1 MPYRGWWYCSKTK
14 QNADYTHLIEI
25 LNMFVN
31 TSLKQYISRFK
42 GFNELRIKQFY
53 VAFKYYLK
61 RLQRL
66 YKNNKYIA

>member
-1 MPYRGWWYCSKTK
+1 MPYRGWCYWFKTK

-31 TSLKQYISRFK
+31 TFLKEDISRFK
-42 GFNELRIKQFY
+42 WFNELRIKQFY
-53 VAFKYYLK
+53 VAFKYYFK

-66 YKNNKYIA
+66 YKNYKYIA